1 MALRRLSVCCKN
13 VNFIVNQK
21 PKVLKQMGYRC
32 AVDFEPHEYSTR
44 DVELSIDRERPV
56 LMRGASEKYV
66 VLILNISFDCGGHVW
81 L

>member
-1 MALRRLSVCCKN
+1 MLSVCCKN
-13 VNFIVNQK
+13 VNFIVNWK
-21 PKVLKQMGYRC
+21 TNVLKQMGYRC
-32 AVDFEPHEYSTR
+32 VVGFAPHEYRTR
-44 DVELSIDRERPV
+44 EVELNIDRERPV

>member
-1 MALRRLSVCCKN
+1 MRRLSVCCKN

-32 AVDFEPHEYSTR
+32 VVDFAPHEYRTR
-44 DVELSIDRERPV
+44 EVELSIDRERPV

-66 VLILNISFDCGGHVW
+66 VPILMWRTC
-81 L
+81 LAM